1 MTIPQLLLAIFIY
14 LSVISIVVGYAAC
27 AIAGR
32 SDAGLVDES
41 MQADPE
47 PASYPLYRV
56 QDEQLAVS

>member
-1 MTIPQLLLAIFIY
+1 MTIAQLLFAIFIY
-14 LSVISIVVGYAAC
+14 MSVISIIVGYAAC

-41 MQADPE
+41 TQADPE
-47 PASYPLYRV
+47 PASYTIYRV